1 MTTNPSPL
9 SSISSALNG
18 AVSGMSA
25 PPATAASTASTAS
38 TPASTA
44 STPAPTVPP
53 STVKPVA
60 PAGTMATSKPVA
72 TAMAQKGGKRHKKS
86 SRCALC
92 MRKRYNRKGGS
103 VTSMSSAYGDNMD
116 MNSPN
121 TSSSSD
127 VGGHDMVNTVSSTL
141 SNEYLAN
148 DNSMNTVG
156 GKRRRRATKR
166 RKSRKNKR
174 HHSKKRRSS
183 RIR

>member
-1 MTTNPSPL
+1 MATNPSPL

-25 PPATAASTASTAS
+25 PAAPPATA
-38 TPASTA
+38 ASTA

-86 SRCALC
+86 CRCALC

-156 GKRRRRATKR
+156 GKRRRRTTKR

-183 RIR
+183 RRR